1 MVFMDKRC
9 GAWQVGDEPDH
20 GAVEFRIFFP
30 AGTDSGVKVIRVAG
44 DFQHL
49 LGGQDW
55 DFAGGLQLAAE
66 RATPDGEYLSVTT
79 GDLPAGFYEYKYLVE
94 FDKAAPRIVTDPCA
108 RYGGLTDQNS
118 GVVVGGSTPQENQV
132 RPLQGGR
139 RPYSDLT
146 IYELMIDD
154 FTLEYRRERAPLAA
168 VVDRLDELR
177 DLGVTAV
184 EFMPWTAWKNT
195 DFDWGY
201 EPFQYFSVEARY
213 ADDLTRP
220 TEKLAWLKTLVSE
233 CHDRGI
239 HVIMDGV
246 YNHVSV
252 EFPYKFLYSDPAQCP
267 FTKEPFGGSFPGLQD
282 LDFAEPI
289 TQQFILEVC
298 QYWMDVFG
306 IDGIRLDNTV
316 NFYVPGD
323 LRGLPDL
330 LSAVAQHASDQ
341 AQENFSLTLEHLD
354 LSAADVTNATH
365 ATSFWDNSLFGLTFG
380 ALWNDRIDSQFLN
393 SLNNRRFLTS
403 GKAPTLYLT
412 NHDHSDAAWQA
423 GARDNVGAVGAD
435 GGGNWW
441 KTQPFAI
448 ALFTST
454 AVPLI
459 RNGQEFGEEHFIP
472 ENDHNTGRRVSG
484 RPLRWKYRTDPAGST
499 LVALYTRLATLRRD
513 HPAFR
518 SPFMYPAEW
527 ATWQTQFNPTGV
539 GIDVNRQLAI
549 YHRWAVLPAGV
560 ENLVVV
566 LNFSGTDEVVDTPF
580 PTLGQWDDLLATFRG
595 GAPFTVDVGGP
606 RAPVPVGSHWGRI
619 LYRLNPAVG

>member
-1 MVFMDKRC
+1 M
-9 GAWQVGDEPDH
+9 
-20 GAVEFRIFFP
+20 
-30 AGTDSGVKVIRVAG
+30 
-44 DFQHL
+44 
-49 LGGQDW
+49 
-55 DFAGGLQLAAE
+55 
-66 RATPDGEYLSVTT
+66 
-79 GDLPAGFYEYKYLVE
+79 E
-94 FDKAAPRIVTDPCA
+94 FDKATPRIVTDPCA
-108 RYGGLTDQNS
+108 RYGGLTDRNS
-118 GVVVGGSTPQENQV
+118 GVVVGGSTPQENKV

-146 IYELMIDD
+146 IYELMVDD

-168 VVDRLDELR
+168 VIDRLDELR
-177 DLGVTAV
+177 DLGVTAI

-233 CHDRGI
+233 CHDRSI

-282 LDFAEPI
+282 LNFAEPI

-306 IDGIRLDNTV
+306 IDGIRFDNTV

-341 AQENFSLTLEHLD
+341 GQANFSLILEHLD
-354 LSAADVTNATH
+354 LSAAGVTNATH

-403 GKAPTLYLT
+403 GKVPTLYQT

-435 GGGNWW
+435 GAGNWW

-472 ENDHNTGRRVSG
+472 ENDHNTGRRVGPAAPLEVPDRSGREHAG
-484 RPLRWKYRTDPAGST
+484 RPLHEASHAAPRPPSLPLTIHVPRRVGDVADPVQPDRRGDRRQPA
-499 LVALYTRLATLRRD
+499 TRHLPPLGRPPGGRRD
-513 HPAFR
+513 PCR
-518 SPFMYPAEW
+518 RP
-527 ATWQTQFNPTGV
+527 
-539 GIDVNRQLAI
+539 QLLR
-549 YHRWAVLPAGV
+549 HRP
-560 ENLVVV
+560 
-566 LNFSGTDEVVDTPF
+566 
-580 PTLGQWDDLLATFRG
+580 G
-595 GAPFTVDVGGP
+595 G
-606 RAPVPVGSHWGRI
+606 
-619 LYRLNPAVG
+619 